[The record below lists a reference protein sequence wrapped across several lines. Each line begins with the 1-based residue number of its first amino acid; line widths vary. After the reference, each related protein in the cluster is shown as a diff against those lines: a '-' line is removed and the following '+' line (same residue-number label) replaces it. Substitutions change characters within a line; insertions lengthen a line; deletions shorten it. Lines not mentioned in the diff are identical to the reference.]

1 MEETESKPKP
11 MVLINDKPILWHVM
25 RIFALQGFDDFLI
38 ATGYKHE
45 VIDAWVGN
53 LHEKWR
59 VETLFTG
66 DDTQTGG
73 RVKRC
78 LDASTSDSVIIT
90 YGDGVANVNI
100 RKLVDFHK
108 SKSKVA
114 TVTAVRPP
122 ARFGVLDINE
132 GLVTHFGEK
141 LQTESGWIN
150 GGFIVSGLQLGEFI
164 SGDDSLLEAEPLP
177 HLAEQGQLAAYKHYG
192 FWHPM
197 DTLRERNLLAEL
209 AKKDTPPWFESSI

>member
-1 MEETESKPKP
+1 MEETEAKPKP
-11 MVLINDKPILWHVM
+11 MVLLDHNPILWHIM
-25 RIFALQGFDDFLI
+25 KIFAIQGFDDFLI

-45 VIDAWVGN
+45 VIDTWVRN
-53 LHEKWR
+53 LDENWR
-59 VETLFTG
+59 IETLFTG
-66 DDTQTGG
+66 EDTQTGG

-78 LDASTSDSVIIT
+78 LEAYSLASFIIT
-90 YGDGVANVNI
+90 YGDGVANVNVRQLI
-100 RKLVDFHK
+100 EFHRNR
-108 SKSKVA
+108 SKVA

-150 GGFIVSGLQLGEFI
+150 GGFIVSGSQLGEFI
-164 SGDDSLLEAEPLP
+164 SGDDSVLEAEPLP
-177 HLAEQGQLAAYKHYG
+177 RLAEQGQLAAYKHYG

-197 DTLRERNLLAEL
+197 DTLRERNVLADL
-209 AKKDTPPWFESSI
+209 AKTVTPPWFELSI

>member
-11 MVLINDKPILWHVM
+11 MVLLDHNPIIWHIM
-25 RIFALQGFDDFLI
+25 KIFANQGFDDFLI

-45 VIDAWVGN
+45 VIDEWIQQID
-53 LHEKWR
+53 EDWK

-66 DDTQTGG
+66 DHTQTGG
-73 RVKRC
+73 RVKKC
-78 LDASTSDSVIIT
+78 LEKITDDSVIIT

-100 RKLVDFHK
+100 NELIEFHRSMGKL
-108 SKSKVA
+108 A

-122 ARFGVLDINE
+122 ARFGVLEIE
-132 GLVTHFGEK
+132 QGLVSHFGEK

-150 GGFIVSGLQLGEFI
+150 GGFIVTDYQLSEFI
-164 SGDDSLLEAEPLP
+164 ADYDTLLEAGPLP
-177 HLAEQGQLAAYKHYG
+177 LLAERGQLAAFKHYG

-197 DTLRERNLLAEL
+197 DTLRERNMLAAL
-209 AKKDTPPWFESSI
+209 ASKTNPPWFEIPI